1 MKSVRIIHPDR
12 PEQGTL
18 LISEQCLAA
27 RKALGW
33 VVAAEA
39 PTKAKR

>member
-1 MKSVRIIHPDR
+1 MKSVRIIHPKR

-18 LISEQCLAA
+18 LIPEQCLPA

-33 VVAAEA
+33 VVSADT